1 MFRKKILIIIVSSV
15 CVTSAWGQ
23 QTDSALLYNDPYIA
37 ELDSLL
43 NEPGSS
49 DFLKLIDSLINLP
62 APAIKS
68 QMIVRLGYNSNVVS
82 ASRTIGLNQFG
93 MAPGISYYHKSGFYA
108 DATGYWSEEYE
119 PNYYLTVG
127 SVGYMNSPTKW
138 WSFMTEYSRYMYS
151 RLNED
156 DYIAYKNNVGVSNF
170 FDVGLFTFRLD
181 YQFYFGDKTAHR
193 ISPSIMLNLYKTNVG
208 IFDRVAFYPMC
219 SVLFGNEQWTK
230 NTPYPL
236 ALTRLGFLYLWRNN
250 LPRYYTETFN
260 KFGVLNY
267 SFVAPLAVTV
277 KQWTFLVSYTYNIP
291 KSLSGEPIELVN
303 AGYISASISKRV
315 KF

>member
-1 MFRKKILIIIVSSV
+1 MFRKGILIIIVSSV
-15 CVTSAWGQ
+15 CLTSVRGQ

-49 DFLKLIDSLINLP
+49 DFLRLMDSLINLP
-62 APAIKS
+62 TPEIKS
-68 QMIVRLGYNSNVVS
+68 QMIVRLGYNTNVVS
-82 ASRTIGLNQFG
+82 DSRTLGFNQFG
-93 MAPGISYYHKSGFYA
+93 MAPGISYYHKSGLYA
-108 DATGYWSEEYE
+108 DATGYWSKEYE

-127 SVGYMNSPTKW
+127 SVGYMNSPTVW

-151 RLNED
+151 NLGED

-193 ISPSIMLNLYKTNVG
+193 ITPNIMLNLQKTKLG
-208 IFDRVAFYPMC
+208 FIDRIVFYPMF
-219 SVLFGNEQWTK
+219 SVLLGNEQWTK
-230 NTPYPL
+230 ETPYPL

-250 LPRYYTETFN
+250 LPRFYTETFN

-267 SFVAPLAVTV
+267 SFIVPLSITI
-277 KQWTFLVSYTYNIP
+277 KQWMFIVSYTYNIP
-291 KSLSGEPIELVN
+291 KSLTGEPIELVDS
-303 AGYISASISKRV
+303 GYISASISRRI